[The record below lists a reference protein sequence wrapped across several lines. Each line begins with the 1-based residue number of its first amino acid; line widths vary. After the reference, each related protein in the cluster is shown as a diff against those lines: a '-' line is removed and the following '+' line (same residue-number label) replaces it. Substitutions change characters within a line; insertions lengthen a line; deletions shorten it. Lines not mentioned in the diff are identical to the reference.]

1 MRNLQ
6 KLFRPTQTR
15 ERVIDILVLGLFYI
29 VLFKPMFDVSGPVT
43 AALVTIPVAAA
54 GWLFGPRAGLIAGG
68 VSIFV
73 NAALFFIAEGIPG
86 LTLFTAGW
94 PGNLMVIAAG
104 YSVGLL
110 KKEVAKR
117 SKMSIE
123 LNFSKRFIT
132 LISIATRNILDP
144 KTPDQKYYYLANHL
158 ANLFVADYAYIL
170 SWDSVQKKMELLTS
184 TRPVEKPFTDIV
196 LTSGP
201 PVTDLFVLT
210 GRQALVI
217 NPRLGPPYIVDF
229 STITELK
236 ISVDSELAVPL
247 IAGEYRFGVVIYG
260 FGSNHLF
267 SGEDLIYAQ
276 LVASQIALALWT
288 AEQNEK
294 IKRQLAEANSLA
306 KITHALSETERI
318 GIETVLQYIVES
330 ARELIPAAE
339 HITLHM
345 IDEERQLLI
354 PRAITGQKDRSSKQL
369 NIRVGQGIAGH
380 VALTKQALNIP
391 DVQDEPLFYSS
402 TERPLTYR
410 SLTVAPIQSNDR
422 CVGTISAD
430 SQQANAFQANDCR
443 LLEMLGTQAA
453 IAIDNAS
460 LIEKTREDLREI
472 NSLYEITR
480 GLAAT
485 LDPDQ
490 LMREITELLQNNF
503 GYYHVQV
510 FVSEPENGYMIM
522 RHASGENAEILLAQG
537 YRLAIGDGI
546 VGHVAEVGES
556 FATNH
561 VEDVVFFKR
570 NPLLPRTQSELCV
583 PIKINNQVLGV
594 LDIHEVPPRIFTD
607 RQIKLMTA
615 IADQLAVALQ
625 KAELYSD
632 LQKLLRKEKET
643 RAQLIQI
650 EQLSVIGR
658 LLASVSH
665 ELNNPLQAIQNAL
678 FLIKGD
684 ANLSEQSRQD
694 LDIILSETERM
705 SLLIGRL
712 RATYRTS
719 QSEDYKETIL
729 NVIVEDIYALTST
742 FMRHKSI
749 IFNFQPDPALPQI
762 YAIPDQIRQVILNL
776 FMNAIDAMPRGGQ
789 LTVTTQYIPDD
800 EQILVKVSDTGL
812 GIEESILPNIF
823 NAFITNKESGTGLGL
838 TISHEIIQ
846 KHDGR
851 ILAEN
856 NPERGAVFS
865 IWLPVSPK
873 RKGKK

>member
-6 KLFRPTQTR
+6 KLFTPTQTWKR
-15 ERVIDILVLGLFYI
+15 AIGILVLGLFYI
-29 VLFKPMFDVSGPVT
+29 VIFKPIFDLSGPVT

-54 GWLFGPRAGLIAGG
+54 GWLFGPRAGLIAGA
-68 VSIFV
+68 VSIV
-73 NAALFFIAEGIPG
+73 LNAALFFIAEGMPG
-86 LTLFTAGW
+86 LALFAAVW
-94 PGNLMVIAAG
+94 PGNIMVIAAG

-110 KKEVAKR
+110 KKEVSKR
-117 SKMSIE
+117 SQMSIE
-123 LNFSKRFIT
+123 SNSSKRFIT
-132 LISIATRNILDP
+132 LMSLATRNILDP
-144 KTPDQKYYYLANHL
+144 KKPDQKYYYLANHL

-170 SWDSVQKKMELLTS
+170 SWDTIQKKMELLTS
-184 TRPVEKPFTDIV
+184 TQPIEKPFTDIV

-217 NPRLGPPYIVDF
+217 NPKLGPPYIVDF
-229 STITELK
+229 STTTELI
-236 ISVDSELAVPL
+236 ISADSELAVPL
-247 IAGEYRFGVVIYG
+247 IAGEYRFGVVTYG
-260 FGSNHLF
+260 FGSDHLF

-306 KITHALSETERI
+306 KITQALSETERI
-318 GIETVLQYIVES
+318 GIETVLQYIVDS
-330 ARELIPAAE
+330 AQELIPAAE
-339 HITLHM
+339 HVTLHM
-345 IDEERQLLI
+345 IDEQRQLLI
-354 PRAITGQKDRSSKQL
+354 PRAITGQRDRSSKQL
-369 NIRVGQGIAGH
+369 NIRVGQGIAGR
-380 VALTKQALNIP
+380 VALTRKALNIP

-402 TERPLTYR
+402 AERPLAYR

-430 SQQANAFQANDCR
+430 SQQANAFNAGDCR

-460 LIEKTREDLREI
+460 LIEKTRENLREI

-485 LDPDQ
+485 LDPNQ
-490 LMREITELLQNNF
+490 LMRDITVLLQNNF

-510 FVSEPENGYMIM
+510 FVSEPENGDMVM
-522 RHASGENAEILLAQG
+522 RHASGENAKKLLAQG

-546 VGHVAEVGES
+546 VGHVAEVGEA

-570 NPLLPRTQSELCV
+570 NPLLPLTQSELCV
-583 PIKINNQVLGV
+583 PIKIDDQVLGV

-607 RQIKLMTA
+607 RQIQLMTA

-625 KAELYSD
+625 KAGLYSD
-632 LQKLLRKEKET
+632 LQESLRKEKET

-650 EQLSVIGR
+650 EQLSVVGR

-684 ANLSEQSRQD
+684 GNLSEQGRQD

-712 RATYRTS
+712 RATYRTA
-719 QSEDYKETIL
+719 QTEDYRETML
-729 NVIVEDIYALTST
+729 NVIIEDVYALTST

-749 IFNFQPDPALPQI
+749 IFNFQPDPVLPQI
-762 YAIPDQIRQVILNL
+762 HAIPDQIRRVILNL
-776 FMNAIDAMPRGGQ
+776 FMNAIEAMPQGGQ
-789 LTVTTQYIPDD
+789 LMVATQHIPEK
-800 EQILVKVSDTGL
+800 EQVFVRISDTGP
-812 GIEESILPNIF
+812 GIEELILPDIF

-846 KHDGR
+846 KHGGR
-851 ILAEN
+851 IIAEN
-856 NPERGAVFS
+856 NLDRGAVFS
-865 IWLPVSPK
+865 IWLPVNMG
-873 RKGKK
+873 GKE